1 MKYCFCSTIVFLILI
16 SCPIYPQEVGN
27 RKYEQNVPVLI
38 RPTSHD
44 PNFKNFPEKSFY
56 KSRNNWQAI
65 IDSTWGPGLPLANKL
80 NIFNTYADALN
91 DEFDGFLSLG
101 MNWVDWD
108 NLRNNYFMQIND
120 STSRGRFCALMN
132 YFTNEL
138 KDAHTSARDNG
149 VLYSPLNPGIPI
161 LFAGSVLSVEH
172 FGAAVTV
179 LPDSSVLV
187 LRTLSNH
194 PLGLQPGDIILGYEG
209 IPYKVLISELLQAK
223 LPGVLPWP
231 GAESARAHQLFL
243 GAGMNWHLF
252 DTIDILQHSTGD
264 TLHLPVAPMI
274 NLNVPPMLNNEQVE
288 IPGIPFPDY
297 FNDQWVSYGILNN
310 INIGYIYLFSER
322 QQANPDQQFYYA
334 VNALK
339 NTEGLIIDMRWNE
352 GGWAL
357 FDQAFDILFN
367 DFSLTIEDAY
377 RSSPTTFSLSPSG
390 NASVFQIDGDPNSL
404 YDRPIAILLGP
415 TCVSMGDLTAQRF
428 RYHPTVKFFGKP
440 PAASLGDNILIT
452 NFSDWFL
459 LYSISDMFHVNNPGN
474 YLNRKEFPIDYPVWH
489 NPDDAANGIDA
500 VVEEALNWMNN
511 LVYGHDLTINK
522 RWYSPSVDTLH
533 ITATVE
539 NPQSHLISSSVYIV
553 NLDSSL
559 IDSVSLHP
567 VIANPDNEIWGGTY
581 IAPVLEDEYNISLS
595 AYDSTENEGFTI
607 PNINRF
613 TTVGPLVFE
622 SYQVQLISQLIN
634 GYRAYVNLSI
644 RNAGISAAAGQVEV
658 ELVSDDSSI
667 ISIGNSRQLFGE
679 IPAGQTQNSPNSY
692 IVRADNNPL
701 IDTLQLKLN
710 IYSAGNLYW
719 KDSTVTVIV
728 GLENFTNS
736 IPVEYKLK
744 QNYPNPFNPTTTI
757 EFDLPKTNEV
767 TLKIFNVLG
776 EEVATLVSDRLSAGS
791 YSYEWDAGGLA
802 NGVYMYRLQA
812 GNYIE
817 TRKMVLMK

>member
-1 MKYCFCSTIVFLILI
+1 
-16 SCPIYPQEVGN
+16 
-27 RKYEQNVPVLI
+27 
-38 RPTSHD
+38 
-44 PNFKNFPEKSFY
+44 
-56 KSRNNWQAI
+56 
-65 IDSTWGPGLPLANKL
+65 
-80 NIFNTYADALN
+80 
-91 DEFDGFLSLG
+91 
-101 MNWVDWD
+101 
-108 NLRNNYFMQIND
+108 
-120 STSRGRFCALMN
+120 
-132 YFTNEL
+132 
-138 KDAHTSARDNG
+138 
-149 VLYSPLNPGIPI
+149 
-161 LFAGSVLSVEH
+161 
-172 FGAAVTV
+172 
-179 LPDSSVLV
+179 
-187 LRTLSNH
+187 
-194 PLGLQPGDIILGYEG
+194 
-209 IPYKVLISELLQAK
+209 
-223 LPGVLPWP
+223 
-231 GAESARAHQLFL
+231 
-243 GAGMNWHLF
+243 
-252 DTIDILQHSTGD
+252 
-264 TLHLPVAPMI
+264 
-274 NLNVPPMLNNEQVE
+274 
-288 IPGIPFPDY
+288 
-297 FNDQWVSYGILNN
+297 
-310 INIGYIYLFSER
+310 
-322 QQANPDQQFYYA
+322 
-334 VNALK
+334 
-339 NTEGLIIDMRWNE
+339 
-352 GGWAL
+352 
-357 FDQAFDILFN
+357 LFN

-377 RSSPTTFSLSPSG
+377 RSSSTTFGLSPSG
-390 NASVFQIDGDPNSL
+390 NASVFQIYGDPNSL

-474 YLNRKEFPIDYPVWH
+474 YLNRQEFPIDYPVWH
-489 NPDDAANGIDA
+489 NADDAASGIDA
-500 VVEEALNWMNN
+500 VVEEALNWMNS

-522 RWYSPSVDTLH
+522 RWYSPGVDTLH

-539 NPQSHLISSSVYIV
+539 NPQSHLISLSVYIV

-595 AYDSTENEGFTI
+595 AYDSTENERFTI

-634 GYRAYVNLSI
+634 GYRAYVSLSI

-679 IPAGQTQNSPNSY
+679 IPAGQTKNSPNSY

-776 EEVATLVSDRLSAGS
+776 EGVATLVSDRLSAGS
-791 YSYEWDAGGLA
+791 YSYELDASQLA
-802 NGVYMYRLQA
+802 SGVYMYRLQA
-812 GNYIE
+812 EDHIE
-817 TRKMVLMK
+817 TRKMILLR